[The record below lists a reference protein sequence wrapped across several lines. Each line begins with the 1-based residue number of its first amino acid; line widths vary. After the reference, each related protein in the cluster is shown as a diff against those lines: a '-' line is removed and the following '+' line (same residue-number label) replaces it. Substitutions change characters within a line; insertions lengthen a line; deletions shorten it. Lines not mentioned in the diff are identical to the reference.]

1 MVILDAHTHRPLRK
15 FGYFEIES
23 LDIRSSS
30 MDVWRVSGPF
40 VIGLHPWWIEEVA
53 TPIQTISNW
62 IDHPLCVGV
71 GETGLDKSI
80 KIPLALQMLWFK
92 RHFELAQLHE
102 KPLIV
107 LHIVRSWSEL
117 KGILKE
123 VDFKGQILLHDCQ
136 APPSEVKWLAMDSRL
151 WFSYGSALG
160 RQNSKGYRGFLEAP
174 SQRVLFET
182 DDSGEGI
189 ESVVKRG
196 LDLRPDVNSKENTI
210 NFLKAIQFH
219 LNANSTE

>member
-1 MVILDAHTHRPLRK
+1 
-15 FGYFEIES
+15 
-23 LDIRSSS
+23 